1 VKLLITTGIFPPD
14 IGGPATFIP
23 LLARDALVQNSE
35 VTVVTLGNESSRF
48 QEGPYRVITISRT
61 LPKVLR
67 ILKTVHTIFVESKES
82 DAIFS
87 NGLYIETAL
96 VLRIRN
102 RKSLAKIVG
111 DPVWEKARNQNR
123 TTLDLASFQTAG
135 WSTRDKLTNL
145 IFTQAWGMFEN
156 LTCPSQALVQMVKGR
171 LRGKEVGFI
180 PNGVDLVSSLNAK
193 KTLSLIIVSRLVS
206 WKNIQQVINAAQLL
220 DAQLV
225 IIGDGPEK
233 RFLESHARALN
244 AKVLFTGSL
253 HPEEVEKNLRESKY
267 FLQMSDYEG
276 MSFSLLEAMSFG
288 LVPIVSGNE
297 GNRGVVEHDVNGVIC
312 EINGTSI
319 AQAIQA
325 IELDENR
332 YNSLSQEAISTV
344 RTKFNGKAN
353 RQKMLDLLE
362 INS

>member
-1 VKLLITTGIFPPD
+1 MKLLITTGIFPPD

-35 VTVVTLGNESSRF
+35 VTVITLGNESSRF

-67 ILKTVHTIFVESKES
+67 VLKTIQTIFVESKES
-82 DAIFS
+82 HAIFS

-96 VLRIRN
+96 VLRIRK
-102 RKSLAKIVG
+102 RISLAKIVG
-111 DPVWEKARNQNR
+111 DPVWEKARNQKR

-135 WSTRDKLTNL
+135 WSTRDKLVNL
-145 IFTQAWGMFEN
+145 IFIQAWGMFDN
-156 LTCPSQALVQMVKGR
+156 LTCPSQALVQMVKRR
-171 LRGKEVGFI
+171 LRGKEVSFI
-180 PNGVDLVSSLNAK
+180 PNGVDFASSLDPN
-193 KTLSLIIVSRLVS
+193 KTLSLITVSRLVS
-206 WKNIQQVINAAQLL
+206 WKNIEQVINAAQLL
-220 DAQLV
+220 DARLI

-233 RFLESHARALN
+233 RSLESRARALN
-244 AKVLFTGSL
+244 AEVLFTGSL
-253 HPEEVEKNLRESKY
+253 PPVEVEKHLRESKY

-288 LVPIVSGNE
+288 LVPIVSGND

-319 AQAIQA
+319 AQAILA
-325 IELDENR
+325 VELDK
-332 YNSLSQEAISTV
+332 YKYDSLSQEAISTV
-344 RTKFNGKAN
+344 RTKFDGKAN

-362 INS
+362 IYK